1 MRMVMMAVVV
11 MNEHRRTER
20 SGGLVPSQMLK
31 SRAEQQIFDPIHSDF
46 ECWLRVESVDRIPFS
61 LYYRSIMQACCQNM
75 TVCCCTC
82 CHTFVRSGNGRLLT

>member
-1 MRMVMMAVVV
+1 MRMVMMAAVV
-11 MNEHRRTER
+11 MKEHRLTEG

-61 LYYRSIMQACCQNM
+61 LYYHPIMQACCQNM